1 MKRMKKD
8 ARVHCALVLLSL
20 LLVQLV
26 MHMNCDN
33 LLLDDWVFEDVLTR
47 GESIP
52 VFLNTRWETWSSRLL
67 IEGTLCAVTHSI
79 WAWRVL
85 DSLAMVLLAYALCR
99 LAGCAQRPGM
109 LALSACLVTAIPFA
123 VLRSTG
129 WMATSV
135 NYYWPLACTAGALI
149 PLADALWGRKTE
161 PLWLLA
167 AVPLALFGANQE
179 QTAAVLVGASLVFGV
194 ALWVRGSRVSA
205 AAALVLGVSVVE
217 LALHLLCPGN
227 AVRAQASVA
236 LVNLRDYGQF
246 SLIDKLSIGLTSTTA
261 LLIYTVNPVLLA
273 TGALVA
279 STVTARRRGPMA
291 NAAAV
296 MLSLFVLRAYAAGL
310 TGGVSAMS
318 GRNAPFALM
327 QGYTLR
333 LGPEGLARAGGATL
347 LMLFFTVAALG
358 MMALMIYVSL
368 GHRPLAGACVLVF
381 AIGFAARMALSF
393 SPTVVESGERTMLP
407 LYGAMMLCALLCV
420 RDCEGEGARRWPV
433 GLAGAVAALC
443 ALCNAAGS
451 FALAA

>member
-1 MKRMKKD
+1 MKRLRD
-8 ARVHCALVLLSL
+8 ARVRCALVLLAL

-47 GESIP
+47 GGS
-52 VFLNTRWETWSSRLL
+52 VLSFLKTRWETWSSRLL

-109 LALSACLVTAIPFA
+109 LALSCCLVTAIPFA

-129 WMATSV
+129 WMATSL

-149 PLADALWGRKTE
+149 PLSDALWERKTGL
-161 PLWLLA
+161 PWQLA

-179 QTAAVLVGASLVFGV
+179 QTAAVLLGASLAFGV
-194 ALWVRGSRVSA
+194 ALWMRDRRVPA
-205 AAALVLGVSVVE
+205 AVLAVLGIAAVE
-217 LALHLLCPGN
+217 LALHLACPGN
-227 AVRAQASVA
+227 AVRAQESIA

-246 SLIDKLSIGLTSTTA
+246 TLIDKLSIGLTSTTA

-273 TGALVA
+273 TGALVV
-279 STVTARRRGPMA
+279 STVPARRRGLAA
-291 NAAAV
+291 NAAAAL
-296 MLSLFVLRAYAAGL
+296 LSLFVLRAYAADL
-310 TGGVSAMS
+310 TGAVSGLSAS
-318 GRNAPFALM
+318 NAPFALM
-327 QGYTLR
+327 RGYSLK
-333 LGPEGLARAGGATL
+333 LGPEGLTRAGGATL
-347 LMLFFTVAALG
+347 LMLFLTVAALG
-358 MMALMIYVSL
+358 LMALMLYVSL
-368 GHRPLAGACVLVF
+368 GHRPLAGACVLIF

-407 LYGAMMLCALLCV
+407 LYGAMMLCALLCL
-420 RDCEGEGARRWPV
+420 RDCEKDGARHWPI
-433 GLAGAVAALC
+433 GAAGAVAALC
-443 ALCNAAGS
+443 ALYNVIGS

>member
-1 MKRMKKD
+1 MKRLRD
-8 ARVHCALVLLSL
+8 ARVRCALVLLCL

-47 GESIP
+47 GGS
-52 VFLNTRWETWSSRLL
+52 VLSFLKTRWETWSSRLL

-109 LALSACLVTAIPFA
+109 LALSCCLVTAIPFA

-129 WMATSV
+129 WMATSL

-149 PLADALWGRKTE
+149 PLADALWERKTGL
-161 PLWLLA
+161 PWQLA

-179 QTAAVLVGASLVFGV
+179 QTAAVLLGASLAFGV
-194 ALWVRGSRVSA
+194 ALWMRDRRVPA
-205 AAALVLGVSVVE
+205 AVLAVLGIAAVE
-217 LALHLLCPGN
+217 LALHLCCPGN
-227 AVRAQASVA
+227 AVRAQESIA

-246 SLIDKLSIGLTSTTA
+246 TLIDKLSIGLTSTTA

-273 TGALVA
+273 TGALVV
-279 STVTARRRGPMA
+279 STVPARRRGLAA
-291 NAAAV
+291 NAAAF
-296 MLSLFVLRAYAAGL
+296 MLSLFVLRAYAADL
-310 TGGVSAMS
+310 TGAVSALS
-318 GRNAPFALM
+318 GSNAPFALM
-327 QGYTLR
+327 QGYALR
-333 LGPEGLARAGGATL
+333 LGPEGITRAGGVTL
-347 LMLFFTVAALG
+347 LMMFLTVTALG
-358 MMALMIYVSL
+358 LMALMLYVSL
-368 GHRPLAGACVLVF
+368 GHRPLAGACVLIF
-381 AIGFAARMALSF
+381 AIGFAARMALSL

-420 RDCEGEGARRWPV
+420 RDCGEEGARRWPLGV
-433 GLAGAVAALC
+433 AGAVAALC
-443 ALCNAAGS
+443 ALCNVIGS

>member
-1 MKRMKKD
+1 MKRLKD
-8 ARVHCALVLLSL
+8 ARVRCALVLLCL

-33 LLLDDWVFEDVLTR
+33 LLLDDWVFENVLTR
-47 GESIP
+47 GGS
-52 VFLNTRWETWSSRLL
+52 VLSFLKTRWETWSSRLL

-129 WMATSV
+129 WMATSL

-149 PLADALWGRKTE
+149 PLADALWGRKTGRF
-161 PLWLLA
+161 WQIA

-179 QTAAVLVGASLVFGV
+179 QTAAVLVGASLVFGI
-194 ALWVRGSRVSA
+194 ALRVRERRVSA
-205 AAALVLGVSVVE
+205 AAAVVLGVAAVE
-217 LALHLLCPGN
+217 LALHLCCPGN
-227 AVRAQASVA
+227 AVRAQESIA

-246 SLIDKLSIGLTSTTA
+246 TLIDKLSIGLTSTTA

-273 TGALVA
+273 TGALVV
-279 STVTARRRGPMA
+279 STVPARRRGLAA
-291 NAAAV
+291 NAAAAL
-296 MLSLFVLRAYAAGL
+296 LSLFVLRAYAADL
-310 TGGVSAMS
+310 TGAVSGLS
-318 GRNAPFALM
+318 GSNYPFALM
-327 QGYTLR
+327 QGYTLK
-333 LGPEGLARAGGATL
+333 LGPEGITRAGGVTL
-347 LMLFFTVAALG
+347 LMMFLTVAALG
-358 MMALMIYVSL
+358 LMALMLYVSL
-368 GHRPLAGACVLVF
+368 GHRPLAGACVLIF

-420 RDCEGEGARRWPV
+420 RDCGEEGARRWPLGV
-433 GLAGAVAALC
+433 AGAVAALC
-443 ALCNAAGS
+443 ALCNVIGS

>member
-1 MKRMKKD
+1 MKRIKD
-8 ARVHCALVLLSL
+8 ARVRCAFVLLCL

-33 LLLDDWVFEDVLTR
+33 LLLDDWVFEDVLSR
-47 GESIP
+47 GERIP
-52 VFLNTRWETWSSRLL
+52 AFLKTRWETWSSRLL

-79 WAWRVL
+79 WAWRAL
-85 DSLAMVLLAYALCR
+85 DSLAMVLLAFALCR

-129 WMATSV
+129 WMATSL
-135 NYYWPLACTAGALI
+135 NYYWPLACTSGALI
-149 PLADALWGRKTE
+149 PLADALWGRKTGRF
-161 PLWLLA
+161 WQLA

-179 QTAAVLVGASLVFGV
+179 QTAAVLAGASLVFGV
-194 ALWVRGSRVSA
+194 ALWVRERRVPTAALAVLGIA
-205 AAALVLGVSVVE
+205 AAE
-217 LALHLLCPGN
+217 LALHLACPGN
-227 AVRAQASVA
+227 AVRAQESIA

-261 LLIYTVNPVLLA
+261 LLIYTVNPILLA

-279 STVTARRRGPMA
+279 STILARRRGP
-291 NAAAV
+291 AAYVLAGA
-296 MLSLFVLRAYAAGL
+296 LSLFVLRAFAADL
-310 TGGVSAMS
+310 TGAVSALS
-318 GRNAPFALM
+318 GRNMPFALM
-327 QGYTLR
+327 QGYALK
-333 LGPEGLARAGGATL
+333 LGPEGIARAGGLTL
-347 LMLFFTVAALG
+347 LMMFLTVAALG
-358 MMALMIYVSL
+358 LMALMLYLSL

-381 AIGFAARMALSF
+381 AIGFAARMALSL

-420 RDCEGEGARRWPV
+420 RDCGEEGARRWPAYA
-433 GLAGAVAALC
+433 AGAVAALC
-443 ALCNAAGS
+443 ALTNVIGS

>member
-1 MKRMKKD
+1 MKRMKD
-8 ARVHCALVLLSL
+8 ARVRCAFVLLFL

-47 GESIP
+47 GESVP
-52 VFLNTRWETWSSRLL
+52 AFLKTRWETWSSRLL
-67 IEGTLCAVTHSI
+67 IEGMLCAVTHSI

-85 DSLAMVLLAYALCR
+85 DSLAMVLLAWALCR

-135 NYYWPLACTAGALI
+135 NYYWPLACAAGALI
-149 PLADALWGRKTE
+149 PLADALWGRKTGRF
-161 PLWLLA
+161 WQLA
-167 AVPLALFGANQE
+167 AGPLALFGANQE

-194 ALWVRGSRVSA
+194 ALYVRERRVP
-205 AAALVLGVSVVE
+205 AAALIVLGIALTE
-217 LALHLLCPGN
+217 MALHLVCPGN
-227 AVRAQASVA
+227 AVRARESIA

-246 SLIDKLSIGLTSTTA
+246 SLLDKLSIGLTSTTA
-261 LLIYTVNPVLLA
+261 LLIYTVNPILLA
-273 TGALVA
+273 AGALIT
-279 STVTARRRGPMA
+279 STILARRRGL
-291 NAAAV
+291 AAYALAGA
-296 MLSLFVLRAYAAGL
+296 LSLFVLRAYAAGL
-310 TGGVSAMS
+310 TGAVS
-318 GRNAPFALM
+318 GLNAPFALM
-327 QGYTLR
+327 QGYALK
-333 LGPEGLARAGGATL
+333 LGPEGITRAGGLTL
-347 LMLFFTVAALG
+347 LMLFLTVAALG
-358 MMALMIYVSL
+358 LMALMLYLSL

-381 AIGFAARMALSF
+381 AIGFAARMALSL

-420 RDCEGEGARRWPV
+420 RDCAKDGARRWPV
-433 GLAGAVAALC
+433 GAAGAVAALC
-443 ALCNAAGS
+443 ALHNVIGS

>member
-1 MKRMKKD
+1 MKRLRD
-8 ARVHCALVLLSL
+8 ARVRCALVLLAL

-47 GESIP
+47 GGS
-52 VFLNTRWETWSSRLL
+52 VLSFLKTRWETWSSRLL

-129 WMATSV
+129 WMATSL

-149 PLADALWGRKTE
+149 PLADALWGRKTGRF
-161 PLWLLA
+161 WQIA

-179 QTAAVLVGASLVFGV
+179 QTAAVLLGASLAFGV
-194 ALWVRGSRVSA
+194 ALWMRDRRVPA
-205 AAALVLGVSVVE
+205 AVLAVLGIAAVE
-217 LALHLLCPGN
+217 LALHLACPGN
-227 AVRAQASVA
+227 AVRAQESIA

-246 SLIDKLSIGLTSTTA
+246 TLIDKLSIGLTSTTA

-273 TGALVA
+273 TGALVV
-279 STVTARRRGPMA
+279 STVPARRRGLAA
-291 NAAAV
+291 NAAAAL
-296 MLSLFVLRAYAAGL
+296 LSLFVLRAYAADL
-310 TGGVSAMS
+310 TGAVSGLS
-318 GRNAPFALM
+318 GSNYPFALM
-327 QGYTLR
+327 QGYALR
-333 LGPEGLARAGGATL
+333 LGPEGITRAGGVTL
-347 LMLFFTVAALG
+347 LMMFLTVTALG
-358 MMALMIYVSL
+358 LMALMLYVSL
-368 GHRPLAGACVLVF
+368 GHRPLAGACVLIF

-407 LYGAMMLCALLCV
+407 LYGAMMLCALLCL
-420 RDCEGEGARRWPV
+420 RDCEKDGARHWPI
-433 GLAGAVAALC
+433 GAAGAVAALC
-443 ALCNAAGS
+443 AIGNVVGS

>member
-1 MKRMKKD
+1 MKRIKD
-8 ARVHCALVLLSL
+8 ARVRCAFVLLCL

-33 LLLDDWVFEDVLTR
+33 LLLDDWVFEDVLSR
-47 GESIP
+47 GERIP
-52 VFLNTRWETWSSRLL
+52 AFLKTRWETWSSRLL

-79 WAWRVL
+79 WAWRAL
-85 DSLAMVLLAYALCR
+85 DSLAMVLLAFALCR

-129 WMATSV
+129 WMATSL
-135 NYYWPLACTAGALI
+135 NYYWPLACTSGALI
-149 PLADALWGRKTE
+149 PLADALWGRKTGRF
-161 PLWLLA
+161 WQLA

-179 QTAAVLVGASLVFGV
+179 QTAAVLAGASLVFGV
-194 ALWVRGSRVSA
+194 ALWVRERRVPTAALAVLGIA
-205 AAALVLGVSVVE
+205 AAE
-217 LALHLLCPGN
+217 LALHLACPGN
-227 AVRAQASVA
+227 AVRAQESIA

-261 LLIYTVNPVLLA
+261 LLIYTVNPILLA

-279 STVTARRRGPMA
+279 STILARRRGP
-291 NAAAV
+291 AAYVLAGA
-296 MLSLFVLRAYAAGL
+296 LSLFVLRAFAADL
-310 TGGVSAMS
+310 TGAVSALS
-318 GRNAPFALM
+318 GRNMPFALM
-327 QGYTLR
+327 QGYALK
-333 LGPEGLARAGGATL
+333 LGPEGIARAGGLTL
-347 LMLFFTVAALG
+347 LMMFLTVAALG
-358 MMALMIYVSL
+358 LMALMLYLSL

-381 AIGFAARMALSF
+381 AIGFAACMALSL

-420 RDCEGEGARRWPV
+420 WDCGEEGARRWPAYA
-433 GLAGAVAALC
+433 AGAVAALC
-443 ALCNAAGS
+443 ALTNVIGS

>member
-1 MKRMKKD
+1 MKRIKD
-8 ARVHCALVLLSL
+8 ARVRCAFVLLCL

-33 LLLDDWVFEDVLTR
+33 LLLDDWVFEDVLSR
-47 GESIP
+47 GERIP
-52 VFLNTRWETWSSRLL
+52 AFLKTRWETWSSRLL

-79 WAWRVL
+79 WAWRAL
-85 DSLAMVLLAYALCR
+85 DSLAMVLLAFALCR

-129 WMATSV
+129 WMATSL
-135 NYYWPLACTAGALI
+135 NYYWPLACTSGALI
-149 PLADALWGRKTE
+149 PLADALWGRKTGRF
-161 PLWLLA
+161 WQLA

-179 QTAAVLVGASLVFGV
+179 QTAAVLAGASLVFGV
-194 ALWVRGSRVSA
+194 ALWVRERRVPTAALAVLGIA
-205 AAALVLGVSVVE
+205 AAE
-217 LALHLLCPGN
+217 LALHLACPGN
-227 AVRAQASVA
+227 AVRAQESIA

-261 LLIYTVNPVLLA
+261 LLIYTVNPILLA

-279 STVTARRRGPMA
+279 STILARRRGP
-291 NAAAV
+291 AAYVLAGA
-296 MLSLFVLRAYAAGL
+296 LSLFVLRAFAADL
-310 TGGVSAMS
+310 TGAVSALS
-318 GRNAPFALM
+318 GRNMPFALM
-327 QGYTLR
+327 QGYALK
-333 LGPEGLARAGGATL
+333 LGPEGIARAGGLTL
-347 LMLFFTVAALG
+347 LMMFLTVAALG
-358 MMALMIYVSL
+358 LMALMLYLSL

-381 AIGFAARMALSF
+381 AIGFAACMALSL

-420 RDCEGEGARRWPV
+420 RDCGEEGARRWPAYA
-433 GLAGAVAALC
+433 AGAVAALC
-443 ALCNAAGS
+443 ALTNVIGS

>member
-1 MKRMKKD
+1 MRRLKA
-8 ARVHCALVLLSL
+8 ARVRCALVLLVL

-47 GESIP
+47 GGS
-52 VFLNTRWETWSSRLL
+52 VLSFLKTRWETWSSRLL

-129 WMATSV
+129 WMATSL
-135 NYYWPLACTAGALI
+135 NYYWPLACAAGALI
-149 PLADALWGRKTE
+149 PLADALWGRKTGRF
-161 PLWLLA
+161 WQLA

-194 ALWVRGSRVSA
+194 ALYVRERRVP
-205 AAALVLGVSVVE
+205 AAALAVLGIALAE
-217 LALHLLCPGN
+217 LAMHLVCPGN
-227 AVRAQASVA
+227 AVRARESIA

-261 LLIYTVNPVLLA
+261 LLIYTVNPVLIA
-273 TGALVA
+273 AGALVA
-279 STVTARRRGPMA
+279 STILARRRGL
-291 NAAAV
+291 AAYALAGA
-296 MLSLFVLRAYAAGL
+296 LSLFVLRAYAADL
-310 TGGVSAMS
+310 TGAVSGLS
-318 GRNAPFALM
+318 GSNAPFALM
-327 QGYTLR
+327 QGYALK
-333 LGPEGLARAGGATL
+333 LGPEGITRAGGVTL
-347 LMLFFTVAALG
+347 LMLFLTVAALG
-358 MMALMIYVSL
+358 LMALMLYLSL

-381 AIGFAARMALSF
+381 AIGFAARMALSL

-420 RDCEGEGARRWPV
+420 RDCAKDGARRWPV
-433 GLAGAVAALC
+433 GAAGAVAALC
-443 ALCNAAGS
+443 ALCNVIGS

>member
-1 MKRMKKD
+1 MRLCKN
-8 ARVHCALVLLSL
+8 ARVRCALVLLLL

-47 GESIP
+47 GESAFT
-52 VFLNTRWETWSSRLL
+52 FLKTRWETWSSRLL
-67 IEGTLCAVTHSI
+67 IEGTLTLVTHSL

-85 DSLAMVLLAYALCR
+85 DSLMMVLLAYALGR
-99 LAGCAQRPGM
+99 LAGCAERPGM
-109 LALSACLVTAIPFA
+109 LSLSACLVTAIPFA

-129 WMATSV
+129 WMATSL

-149 PLADALWGRKTE
+149 PLADALWGRKT
-161 PLWLLA
+161 PLLWQLA

-194 ALWVRGSRVSA
+194 ALYVREKRMSVA
-205 AAALVLGVSVVE
+205 AVLVLGIAAVE
-217 LALHLLCPGN
+217 LALHLVCPGN
-227 AVRAQASVA
+227 AVRARESIA

-279 STVTARRRGPMA
+279 STVFARRRGLTA
-291 NAAAV
+291 YVLAGA
-296 MLSLFVLRAYAAGL
+296 LSLFVLRAFAADL
-310 TGGVSAMS
+310 TGAVSGLSAS
-318 GRNAPFALM
+318 NAPFALM
-327 QGYTLR
+327 RGYSLK
-333 LGPEGLARAGGATL
+333 LGPEGLTRAGGATL
-347 LMLFFTVAALG
+347 LMLFLTVAALG
-358 MMALMIYVSL
+358 MMALMLYVSL
-368 GHRPLAGACVLVF
+368 GHRPLAGACVLIFV
-381 AIGFAARMALSF
+381 IGFAARMALSF

-407 LYGAMMLCALLCV
+407 LYGAMLLCALLCV
-420 RDCEGEGARRWPV
+420 RDSEREGARRWPI

-443 ALCNAAGS
+443 ALGNVLGS

>member
-1 MKRMKKD
+1 MKRIKD
-8 ARVHCALVLLSL
+8 ARVRCAFVLLCL

-33 LLLDDWVFEDVLTR
+33 LLLDDWVFEAVLSR
-47 GESIP
+47 GERIP
-52 VFLNTRWETWSSRLL
+52 AFLKTRWETWSSRLL

-79 WAWRVL
+79 WAWRAL
-85 DSLAMVLLAYALCR
+85 DSLAMVLLAFALCR

-129 WMATSV
+129 WMATSL
-135 NYYWPLACTAGALI
+135 NYYWPLACTSGALI
-149 PLADALWGRKTE
+149 PLADALWGRKTGRF
-161 PLWLLA
+161 WQLA

-179 QTAAVLVGASLVFGV
+179 QTAAVLAGASLVFGV
-194 ALWVRGSRVSA
+194 ALWVRERRVPTAALAVLGIA
-205 AAALVLGVSVVE
+205 AAE
-217 LALHLLCPGN
+217 LALHLACPGN
-227 AVRAQASVA
+227 AVRAQESIA

-261 LLIYTVNPVLLA
+261 LLIYTVNPILLA

-279 STVTARRRGPMA
+279 STILARRRGP
-291 NAAAV
+291 AAYALAV
-296 MLSLFVLRAYAAGL
+296 ALSLFVLRAYAADL
-310 TGGVSAMS
+310 TGAVCALS
-318 GRNAPFALM
+318 GSNTPFALM
-327 QGYTLR
+327 QGYALK
-333 LGPEGLARAGGATL
+333 LGPEGIARAGGLTL
-347 LMLFFTVAALG
+347 LMLFLTVAALG
-358 MMALMIYVSL
+358 LMALMLYLSL

-381 AIGFAARMALSF
+381 AIGFAARMALSL

-420 RDCEGEGARRWPV
+420 RDCAKEGAGRRPAYA
-433 GLAGAVAALC
+433 AGAVAALC
-443 ALCNAAGS
+443 ALSNVIGS